1 MNYKNLILLTTLI
14 LLCISCKNPELI
26 ELEAAIDEFEYLQ
39 NNSDVEHQEIERL
52 KAKFEQLNH
61 SNNQLQPTVLYY
73 LSNLA
78 LKQNKL
84 QEAYDFISMAYNIDR
99 ADSIYIQK
107 ETIYNLLNP
116 SQDTMKILENDN
128 SSNTVQSITSIGRAE
143 IQKLY
148 QKQKYDEA
156 INQTKS
162 LIAMIMSIEK
172 LENIKIELS
181 QLYQDLAI
189 FYAKQHNMTEAKNMI
204 NKAIDINPT
213 GVNEEIKNLIN
224 KKE

>member
-1 MNYKNLILLTTLI
+1 MNCKNLIVLIMLI
-14 LLCISCKNPELI
+14 LLCVSCKSTELI
-26 ELEAAIDEFEYLQ
+26 KLEAAIDEFDYIQ
-39 NNSDVEHQEIERL
+39 NNSNFAHQEIELL
-52 KAKFEQLNH
+52 KTKFEKLNH
-61 SNNQLQPTVLYY
+61 ANNQLQPTVLYY

-78 LKQNKL
+78 LMQNKI
-84 QEAYDFISMAYNIDR
+84 QEAYDFISIAYSIDR
-99 ADSIYIQK
+99 ADSIYLQK
-107 ETIYNLLNP
+107 EKIYNLLNP
-116 SQDTMKILENDN
+116 SKDTIKILEHDTSN
-128 SSNTVQSITSIGRAE
+128 NTVQSITSIGRAE

-172 LENIKIELS
+172 SENIKIELS

-189 FYAKQHNMTEAKNMI
+189 FYAKQNNMAEAKKMI
-204 NKAIDINPT
+204 NKAIEINPT

>member
-1 MNYKNLILLTTLI
+1 MLI
-14 LLCISCKNPELI
+14 LLCVSCKSTELI
-26 ELEAAIDEFEYLQ
+26 KLEAAIDEFDYIQ
-39 NNSDVEHQEIERL
+39 NNSNFAHQEIELL
-52 KAKFEQLNH
+52 KTKFEKLNH
-61 SNNQLQPTVLYY
+61 ANNQLQPTVLYY

-78 LKQNKL
+78 LMQNKI
-84 QEAYDFISMAYNIDR
+84 QEAYDFISIAYSIDR
-99 ADSIYIQK
+99 ADSIYLQK
-107 ETIYNLLNP
+107 EKIYNLLNP
-116 SQDTMKILENDN
+116 SKDTIKILEHDT

-172 LENIKIELS
+172 SENIKIELS

-189 FYAKQHNMTEAKNMI
+189 FYAKQNNMAEAKKMI
-204 NKAIDINPT
+204 NKAIEINPT